1 MTISQQVTLARDAS
15 RRLAVSPESTRNA
28 ILEEMRNRLLG
39 RRKEILSANAAD
51 ATAAEQSGLA
61 TPLYKRLVL
70 SEKKLGVMAESL
82 RSVAALADPIGTSEL
97 ERELDEGLIL
107 ERVRVPIGVVGV
119 IFESRPDALVQIG
132 SLAIKSGNAAL
143 LKGGSEARET
153 NRVLHGL
160 FDEAIRAVDPAL
172 EGALALVETREEIK
186 TMLERS
192 DDIDLMIPRGSN
204 ELVRFIQENTRI
216 PVLGHADGIC
226 HVFIDAGADPEMSVR
241 ITRDAKTQ
249 YPAVCN
255 AVETLLVHSDSVA
268 LLPAIVDSMPEVE
281 FRGCER
287 SRAAVEMA
295 AAEEAD
301 WVTEYTDLVL
311 SVRVVD
317 SVEEAIDHINR
328 YGSHHTDAIVTA
340 DAERARRFMGS
351 VDSSSVLWNAS
362 TRFADGFRYGLG
374 AEVGISTGKVH
385 ARGPVGLE
393 GLTTTQYRVT
403 GAGHIVA
410 DYASGERSFTHRDLS

>member
-39 RRKEILSANAAD
+39 RQNEILSANAAD

-61 TPLYKRLVL
+61 APLYKRLVL

-82 RSVAALADPIGTSEL
+82 RSVAALADPIGSSEL

-153 NRVLHGL
+153 NRVLHTL
-160 FDEAIRAVDPAL
+160 FAEAIRAVDPAL

-186 TMLERS
+186 TMLGRS

-226 HVFIDAGADPEMSVR
+226 HVFIDAGADAEMSVR

-268 LLPAIVDSMPEVE
+268 RLPAIVDSMPEVE

-295 AAEEAD
+295 VAEEVD

-340 DAERARRFMGS
+340 DAERAGRFMGS

-362 TRFADGFRYGLG
+362 TRFADGF
-374 AEVGISTGKVH
+374 
-385 ARGPVGLE
+385 
-393 GLTTTQYRVT
+393 
-403 GAGHIVA
+403 
-410 DYASGERSFTHRDLS
+410 